1 MRARNWPSTRQN
13 RTLCPV
19 PVASR
24 SSPPTVQ
31 VFVAPLARGKGV
43 GMGVSLGVG
52 LVLAFAG
59 GCAGTAEERQLADM
73 RTELD
78 RIQDRRDRDDES
90 TLPVGV
96 ASSERGPMSAS
107 VPPLSPTRSPTSQP
121 TVQPV
126 PADQDAVTLGGG
138 AAGGTVGPGAEMAD
152 DLGDT
157 EDPTPRPNLRVF
169 GSARSVRGTWREDQ
183 VEQTSP
189 DDAARPAGSL
199 DPAAA
204 PAYDAAMALVN
215 AKQYDR
221 ALGAFAAFLVRW
233 PDHPYANNAIY
244 WRGECY
250 FAKGDYTRA
259 ADQFEGVVARFPAG
273 SKAPDA
279 LLKLGMSRQKLG
291 EPAKAKE
298 SFDRL
303 TQIYPQSEAARR
315 VPVVTISATTPRGP
329 ASEDHR

>member
-1 MRARNWPSTRQN
+1 MT
-13 RTLCPV
+13 
-19 PVASR
+19 
-24 SSPPTVQ
+24 SP
-31 VFVAPLARGKGV
+31 A
-43 GMGVSLGVG
+43 VG
-52 LVLAFAG
+52 LVLAGLVVGLLG

-73 RTELD
+73 RSEID
-78 RIQDRRDRDDES
+78 RIQDRRDRANEA
-90 TLPVGV
+90 TLPVG
-96 ASSERGPMSAS
+96 AAPSETGGASAS
-107 VPPLSPTRSPTSQP
+107 IPALSPTIPPTA
-121 TVQPV
+121 QPV
-126 PADQDAVTLGGG
+126 PADLDAVTLGWGG
-138 AAGGTVGPGAEMAD
+138 ASSGPDATMAD
-152 DLGDT
+152 EVADT

-183 VEQTSP
+183 VEQTMP

-221 ALGAFAAFLVRW
+221 ALDAFAAFLVRW
-233 PDHPYANNAIY
+233 PEHPYANNAMY

-250 FAKGDYTRA
+250 FAKGEYARA
-259 ADQFEGVVARFPAG
+259 ADQFAGVVARFPAG

-291 EPAKAKE
+291 ESAKAKE

-303 TQIYPQSEAARR
+303 TQLYPQSDAARR

>member
-1 MRARNWPSTRQN
+1 MRA
-13 RTLCPV
+13 
-19 PVASR
+19 
-24 SSPPTVQ
+24 
-31 VFVAPLARGKGV
+31 
-43 GMGVSLGVG
+43 
-52 LVLAFAG
+52 
-59 GCAGTAEERQLADM
+59 EI
-73 RTELD
+73 D
-78 RIQDRRDRDDES
+78 RIQDRRDRENEA
-90 TLPVGV
+90 TLPVGAAPSQTGGAA
-96 ASSERGPMSAS
+96 ASISA
-107 VPPLSPTRSPTSQP
+107 LSPTIPPTAR
-121 TVQPV
+121 PV
-126 PADQDAVTLGGG
+126 PADLDAVTLGSGG
-138 AAGGTVGPGAEMAD
+138 ASSGPDATMAD
-152 DLGDT
+152 EVADT

-183 VEQTSP
+183 VEQTMP

-221 ALGAFAAFLVRW
+221 ALDAFAAFLVRW
-233 PDHPYANNAIY
+233 PEHPYANNAMY

-250 FAKGDYTRA
+250 FAKGEYARA

-291 EPAKAKE
+291 ESVRAKE

-303 TQIYPQSEAARR
+303 TQLYPQSDAARR
-315 VPVVTISATTPRGP
+315 IPVVTISATTPRGP